1 MLVKKHVKNEKTI
14 IVPLKMLGDM
24 DQYSI
29 PSQGNI
35 FPCPKNY
42 LHGKWFVQNILWC
55 GTKYFKNIP
64 SYSHEHV
71 HLPIDLKLAIE
82 TSKHK

>member
-1 MLVKKHVKNEKTI
+1 MLKMKKQLLS
-14 IVPLKMLGDM
+14 PLKMLGDM

-29 PSQGNI
+29 ASQGNI
-35 FPCPKNY
+35 FPCHKNY

-55 GTKYFKNIP
+55 GTKYFKKIP

-71 HLPIDLKLAIE
+71 HLLIDFKLAIE
-82 TSKHK
+82 ISKH